1 MASWRV
7 LVGSAVLSVMVSG
20 GASVDAQAP
29 PPAQLRAAVTLNAA
43 GQIAACYNSQVS
55 GADASTAPCRFS
67 VTVIGS
73 GDRTIEFGFPVR
85 QRFFQVTPVDPNT
98 AVKTG
103 GVNARLSFAGATQSQ
118 VLVLT
123 KFFDGATRSY
133 ANVGVYVLVF

>member
-1 MASWRV
+1 M
-7 LVGSAVLSVMVSG
+7 GSAVLSVMVSG

>member
-1 MASWRV
+1 MSSWRL

-43 GQIAACYNSQVS
+43 GQIASCYNSQVS

-67 VTVIGS
+67 VTVNGS

-103 GVNARLSFAGATQSQ
+103 GVNAGLSFAGATQSQ
-118 VLVLT
+118 VRVLT
-123 KFFDGATRSY
+123 KFFDGATWSH

>member
-1 MASWRV
+1 MSSWRL

-29 PPAQLRAAVTLNAA
+29 PPAQLRAAVAS
-43 GQIAACYNSQVS
+43 CYNSQGS
-55 GADASTAPCRFS
+55 GADASTEPCRFS
-67 VTVIGS
+67 VTTNGS

-103 GVNARLSFAGATQSQ
+103 GVNAGLSFAGATPSQ
-118 VLVLT
+118 VRVLT
-123 KFFDGATRSY
+123 KFFDGATWSH

>member
-1 MASWRV
+1 MSSWRL